1 MMFIALSLAACS
13 GGSTSN
19 VEGSNVSANH
29 HEFSLSLVAIDMVDT
44 DMHKSILVEG
54 LPLAGNRVTL
64 VSDD

>member
-1 MMFIALSLAACS
+1 MFIALSLAACNG

-29 HEFSLSLVAIDMVDT
+29 QEFSLSLVAIDMVDT